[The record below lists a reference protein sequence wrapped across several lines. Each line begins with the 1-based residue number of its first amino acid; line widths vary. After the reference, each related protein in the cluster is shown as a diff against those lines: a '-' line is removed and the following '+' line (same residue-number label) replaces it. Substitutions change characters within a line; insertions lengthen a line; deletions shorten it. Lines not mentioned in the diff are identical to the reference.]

1 MTHLTP
7 SHFLAIAL
15 TAACIAM
22 SPQSASAQTDLTQE
36 ITIETDF
43 TPTEQRAD
51 KLNVL
56 PQTVKPQTE
65 HADISYSDWA
75 APTEVKP
82 TAPLMMPYP
91 YLTSCPTDSTR
102 GFARIAIGT
111 QLNILGDIA
120 YRVLDTKQAQ
130 ATLWFRHRSTWIG
143 HNNSDNL
150 PDDID
155 NPKQQINDNS
165 LGIDIQHSV
174 YQGTLSASAMYHF
187 DRYNYI
193 TGEDLPKQTVNE
205 ALMKIA
211 WESRRK
217 SNGTNYSL
225 GLTYNYFGLSKG
237 LESDDDGNTLDAS
250 SDHHLTIAGNVEA
263 PYNDIGIGA
272 NAAIDYLARSVNGDS
287 HSAAILT
294 LAPYIRYNDNEI
306 SAKIGIIANISV
318 NDDAVFRLAPQVDA
332 SARLSDRVFL
342 YIDATGGK
350 HFSTLTQIY
359 HLDRYLN
366 PNQKFSSTYSPL
378 DGEVGLKFGPF
389 TGFHAK
395 IYCGYGIFKDIA
407 TPMLITDDTT
417 GLICLT
423 TATQYTATDLKGL
436 KLGAEIGYRHS
447 SVAQIT
453 LKAQYAPQDDDDG
466 YFTGIDR
473 AQATANAILTINP
486 IEPLSITADY
496 SLRAHRRA
504 YSADYLTKADL
515 GNASNLSL
523 LAAYQITP
531 TVAATAQAH
540 NLLNKTWD
548 TSFAIAHQRMAV
560 LIGLT
565 AKF

>member
-1 MTHLTP
+1 MTRYTTYYTIV
-7 SHFLAIAL
+7 LALSATCIAL
-15 TAACIAM
+15 LPA
-22 SPQSASAQTDLTQE
+22 SASAQTNLTQE

-65 HADISYSDWA
+65 NTDITYSDWA

-91 YLTSCPTDSTR
+91 YLTTCPKDSTR
-102 GFARIAIGT
+102 GFARIAVGT
-111 QLNILGDIA
+111 QLNILGDVA
-120 YRVLDTKQAQ
+120 YRVLDTKQAE
-130 ATLWFRHRSTWIG
+130 ATLWFQHRSTWIG
-143 HNNSDNL
+143 HNNSDKL
-150 PDDID
+150 PYDID
-155 NPKQQINDNS
+155 NPKQQINDNA
-165 LGIDIQHSV
+165 LGIYIRHMV

-211 WESRRK
+211 WESRHK
-217 SNGTNYSL
+217 PNGISYSL
-225 GLTYNYFGLSKG
+225 RLTYNYFGLSKG
-237 LESDDDGNTLDAS
+237 IELDDNGNTLDAS
-250 SDHHLTIAGNVEA
+250 TDHLITLAGNLET
-263 PYNDIGIGA
+263 PYNDIRIGA
-272 NAAIDYLARSVNGDS
+272 SAAIDYLTRSVNGNS
-287 HSAAILT
+287 NSAGILT
-294 LAPYIRYNDNEI
+294 LAPYIRYNDSQI
-306 SAKIGIIANISV
+306 SAKISVIANISA
-318 NDDAVFRLAPQVDA
+318 NDGATFRLAPQVDA
-332 SARLSDRVFL
+332 SARLSDRVFF

-350 HFSTLTQIY
+350 HFNTLTQIY

-366 PNQKFSSTYSPL
+366 PNQKFNSTYAPL
-378 DGEVGLKFGPF
+378 DGEFGLKFGPF

-407 TPMLITDDTT
+407 TPTLITDDAT
-417 GLICLT
+417 GQILLT
-423 TATQYTATDLKGL
+423 TATQYSATDLKGL
-436 KLGAEIGYRHS
+436 KLGAEIEYKHC

-486 IEPLSITADY
+486 INPLSITADY
-496 SLRAHRRA
+496 ELRAHRRA
-504 YSADYLTKADL
+504 YSTDYSTKANLD
-515 GNASNLSL
+515 NVSNLSI
-523 LAAYQITP
+523 LASYRITP

-548 TSFAIAHQRMAV
+548 TSYAVAHQRAAI